1 MYLEV
6 HKTTEEKMK
15 KTLKVYKEELVGI
28 KAGRANP
35 ALLDRIMVD
44 YYGTSTP
51 LKQIANISAPE
62 PRLLVIQAWD
72 ANAVPAIEKAI
83 IKSDL
88 GLNPSIDN
96 KVIRLNIP
104 QLTEERRKELI
115 KHLKKLTE
123 NAKVAIRNER
133 RDANDH
139 LKKMEK
145 TGELTQDDL
154 RKAEEEV
161 QKLTDRY
168 IEEINKLFEKKEK
181 ELLEV

>member
-1 MYLEV
+1 MYLEI
-6 HKTTEEKMK
+6 HKTAEEKMK
-15 KTLKVYKEELVGI
+15 KTLKVYKDEITGI

-44 YYGTSTP
+44 YYGTPTP

-72 ANAVPAIEKAI
+72 ANAVSAIEKAI

-88 GLNPSIDN
+88 GLNPSVDN

-133 RDANDH
+133 RDANEH

-161 QKLTDRY
+161 QKLTDKY

>member
-1 MYLEV
+1 MYLEI
-6 HKTTEEKMK
+6 HKTAEEKMK
-15 KTLKVYKEELVGI
+15 KTLKVYKEEIMGI

-44 YYGTSTP
+44 YYGTPTP

-72 ANAVPAIEKAI
+72 ANAVSAIEKAI

-88 GLNPSIDN
+88 GLNPSVDN

-104 QLTEERRKELI
+104 QLTEERRRELI

-133 RDANDH
+133 RDANEH

-145 TGELTQDDL
+145 AGELTQDDL

-161 QKLTDRY
+161 QKLTDKY